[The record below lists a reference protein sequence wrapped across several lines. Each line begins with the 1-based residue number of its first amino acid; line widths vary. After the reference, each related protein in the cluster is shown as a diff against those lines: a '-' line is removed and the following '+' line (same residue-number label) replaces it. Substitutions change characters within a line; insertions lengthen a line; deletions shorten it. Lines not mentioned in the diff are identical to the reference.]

1 MTKSR
6 TPRVRRLSWYPR
18 MDGRP
23 AAERELV
30 PLRRNRD
37 FVLLQIGQALSTV
50 GSEASGIAYPLLVL
64 ALTGSPAKAG
74 LAAFARLIPYALFA
88 LPAGVAS
95 DRFNRKW
102 LMIWADVMRVLALG
116 SLGVSAATGHV
127 TFPQILIVAFV
138 EGTMF
143 VIFNIA
149 EIGAVRSVVPALQ
162 LQRAFATEQARMSS
176 VYLAGPPLGGAL
188 FGLARSLPFLV
199 DAVSYAFSTGTLLA
213 MRTPFQEERE
223 EGETAGLLTQIKEGL
238 AWLWGHAFLRTCA
251 LLFVGGNF
259 LFGALELVLIVAA
272 KRQGY
277 SSAVIGGLVAATGAF
292 SLLGSVAAPRFLR
305 LLPMRSVLV
314 LAAWLA
320 LGLVAFVVEP
330 NVVVLVAG
338 TAPLIFFNPT
348 VNAMVIGYRVALVP
362 DRLQGR
368 VNSVARSLALLA
380 YPLGPVV
387 AGLLLATYSAR
398 TTAAFV
404 LAGFVILAILTT
416 VNRSIRGAPSF
427 DEVTATAS

>member
-1 MTKSR
+1 
-6 TPRVRRLSWYPR
+6 

-50 GSEASGIAYPLLVL
+50 GSEASGIAYTLLVL

-74 LAAFARLIPYALFA
+74 LASFARLVPYALFA

-102 LMIWADVMRVLALG
+102 LMIWADIVRVLALG

-127 TFPQILIVAFV
+127 TFFQILIVAFV

-162 LQRAFATEQARMSS
+162 LQRAFATEQARMST
-176 VYLAGPPLGGAL
+176 VYLVGPPLGGAL

-223 EGETAGLLTQIKEGL
+223 ERETAGLLTQIKEGL

-259 LFGALELVLIVAA
+259 LFGALELILIVAA

-277 SSAVIGGLVAATGAF
+277 SPAVIGGLVSATGAF
-292 SLLGSVAAPRFLR
+292 SLLGSIAAPRFLR
-305 LLPMRSVLV
+305 LFPMRTVLV
-314 LAAWLA
+314 LSAWLS
-320 LGLVAFVVEP
+320 LGIVAFVIEP
-330 NVVVLVAG
+330 NVIVLVAG

-348 VNAMVIGYRVALVP
+348 VNAMVIGYRVAIVP

-380 YPLGPVV
+380 FPLGPVA
-387 AGLLLATYSAR
+387 AGLLLASYSVQV
-398 TTAAFV
+398 TAAFV
-404 LAGFVILAILTT
+404 LAGFVILAVVTT

>member
-1 MTKSR
+1 
-6 TPRVRRLSWYPR
+6 

-23 AAERELV
+23 AAEREQV

-50 GSEASGIAYPLLVL
+50 GSEASGIAYTLLVL

-74 LAAFARLIPYALFA
+74 LASFARLVPYALFA

-102 LMIWADVMRVLALG
+102 LMIWADVVRVLALG
-116 SLGVSAATGHV
+116 SLGVSVATGHV
-127 TFPQILIVAFV
+127 TFLQILIVAFA

-149 EIGAVRSVVPALQ
+149 EIGAVRSVVPGLQ
-162 LQRAFATEQARMSS
+162 LQRAFATEQARMSA
-176 VYLAGPPLGGAL
+176 VYLTGPPLGGAL

-223 EGETAGLLTQIKEGL
+223 ERETAGLLTQIKEGL

-259 LFGALELVLIVAA
+259 LFGALELILIVAA

-277 SSAVIGGLVAATGAF
+277 SPAVIGGLVSATGAF
-292 SLLGSVAAPRFLR
+292 SLLGSIAAPRFLR
-305 LLPMRSVLV
+305 LLPMRTVLV
-314 LAAWLA
+314 LAAWLS
-320 LGLVAFVVEP
+320 LGIVAFVIEP
-330 NVVVLVAG
+330 NVIVLVAG

-348 VNAMVIGYRVALVP
+348 VNAMVIGYRVAIVP

-380 YPLGPVV
+380 FPLGPVA
-387 AGLLLATYSAR
+387 AGLLLASYSVRVA
-398 TTAAFV
+398 AAFV
-404 LAGFVILAILTT
+404 LAGFLILAVVTT

>member
-1 MTKSR
+1 
-6 TPRVRRLSWYPR
+6 

-23 AAERELV
+23 AAEREPV

-50 GSEASGIAYPLLVL
+50 GSEASGIAYTLLVL

-74 LAAFARLIPYALFA
+74 LASFARLVPYALFA

-102 LMIWADVMRVLALG
+102 LMIWADIVRVLALG

-127 TFPQILIVAFV
+127 TFFQILMVAFV

-162 LQRAFATEQARMSS
+162 LQRAFATEQARMST

-223 EGETAGLLTQIKEGL
+223 ERETAGLLTQVKEGL

-259 LFGALELVLIVAA
+259 LFGALELILIVAA

-277 SSAVIGGLVAATGAF
+277 SPAVIGGLVSATGAF
-292 SLLGSVAAPRFLR
+292 SLLGSIAAPRFLR
-305 LLPMRSVLV
+305 LLPMRTVLV
-314 LAAWLA
+314 LSAWLS
-320 LGLVAFVVEP
+320 LGIVAFVIEP
-330 NVVVLVAG
+330 NVIVLVAG

-348 VNAMVIGYRVALVP
+348 VNAMVIGYRVAIVP

-380 YPLGPVV
+380 FPLGPVA
-387 AGLLLATYSAR
+387 AGLLLASYSVQV
-398 TTAAFV
+398 TAAFV
-404 LAGFVILAILTT
+404 LAGFVILAVVTT

>member
-1 MTKSR
+1 
-6 TPRVRRLSWYPR
+6 
-18 MDGRP
+18 
-23 AAERELV
+23 
-30 PLRRNRD
+30 
-37 FVLLQIGQALSTV
+37 V
-50 GSEASGIAYPLLVL
+50 GSEASGIAYTLLVL

-74 LAAFARLIPYALFA
+74 LAAFARLVPYALFA
-88 LPAGVAS
+88 LPSGVAS

-102 LMIWADVMRVLALG
+102 LMIWADVVRVLALG
-116 SLGVSAATGHV
+116 SLGVSVAVGHISFV
-127 TFPQILIVAFV
+127 QIMIVAFV

-199 DAVSYAFSTGTLLA
+199 DAISYAFSTGTLLA
-213 MRTPFQEERE
+213 MRTPFQEERSDRE
-223 EGETAGLLTQIKEGL
+223 VGGVRTQIREGL
-238 AWLWGHAFLRTCA
+238 AWLWSHAFLRTCA

-259 LFGALELVLIVAA
+259 LYGALELILIVAA

-277 SSAVIGGLVAATGAF
+277 SSAVIGGLVATTGAF
-292 SLLGSVAAPRFLR
+292 SLLGSIAAPRFLR
-305 LLPMRSVLV
+305 LLPMRTVLV
-314 LAAWLA
+314 VSAWLS
-320 LGLVAFVVEP
+320 LGMVAFVIEP
-330 NVVVLVAG
+330 NVFVLVAG

-348 VNAMVIGYRVALVP
+348 VNAMVIGYRVAIVP

-380 YPLGPVV
+380 FPLGPVV
-387 AGLLLATYSAR
+387 AGVLLASYSVR

-404 LAGFVILAILTT
+404 LAGFVILAIVTT
-416 VNRSIRGAPSF
+416 ANRAIRSAPSF
-427 DEVTATAS
+427 DEVTSGALS

>member
-1 MTKSR
+1 
-6 TPRVRRLSWYPR
+6 

-23 AAERELV
+23 AAEREPV

-50 GSEASGIAYPLLVL
+50 GSEASGIAYTLLVL

-74 LAAFARLIPYALFA
+74 LASFARLVPYALFA

-102 LMIWADVMRVLALG
+102 LMIWADIVRVLALG
-116 SLGVSAATGHV
+116 SLGVSVATGHV
-127 TFPQILIVAFV
+127 TFFQILIVAFV

-162 LQRAFATEQARMSS
+162 LQRAFATEQARMST

-223 EGETAGLLTQIKEGL
+223 ERETAGLLTQVKEGL

-259 LFGALELVLIVAA
+259 LFGALELILIVAA

-277 SSAVIGGLVAATGAF
+277 SPAVIGGLVSATGAF
-292 SLLGSVAAPRFLR
+292 SLLGSIAAPRFLR
-305 LLPMRSVLV
+305 LLPMRTVLV
-314 LAAWLA
+314 LSAWLS
-320 LGLVAFVVEP
+320 LGIVAFVIEP
-330 NVVVLVAG
+330 NVIVLVAG

-348 VNAMVIGYRVALVP
+348 VNAMVIGYRVAIVP

-380 YPLGPVV
+380 FPLGPVA
-387 AGLLLATYSAR
+387 AGLLLASYSVQV
-398 TTAAFV
+398 TAAFV
-404 LAGFVILAILTT
+404 LAGFAILAVVTT

>member
-1 MTKSR
+1 MN
-6 TPRVRRLSWYPR
+6 
-18 MDGRP
+18 GRP
-23 AAERELV
+23 AAERALV

-50 GSEASGIAYPLLVL
+50 GSEASGIAYTLLVL

-74 LAAFARLIPYALFA
+74 LAAFARLVPYALFA

-102 LMIWADVMRVLALG
+102 LMIWADVVRVLALG
-116 SLGVSAATGHV
+116 SLGVSIATGHV
-127 TFPQILIVAFV
+127 TFAQIVIVAFI

-149 EIGAVRSVVPALQ
+149 EIGAVRSVVPSLQ

-188 FGLARSLPFLV
+188 FGLARSVPFLV
-199 DAVSYAFSTGTLLA
+199 DAISYAFSTGTLLA
-213 MRTPFQEERE
+213 MRTPFQEDRDQR
-223 EGETAGLLTQIKEGL
+223 ETAGLWPQIKEGL

-259 LFGALELVLIVAA
+259 LFGALELLLIVAA

-292 SLLGSVAAPRFLR
+292 SLLGSIAAPRFLR
-305 LLPMRSVLV
+305 LLPMRTVLV
-314 LAAWLA
+314 LSAWLA
-320 LGLVAFVVEP
+320 LGLVAFVIEP
-330 NVVVLVAG
+330 NVFVLVAG

-348 VNAMVIGYRVALVP
+348 VNAMVIGYRVAIVP

-380 YPLGPVV
+380 FPLGPVV
-387 AGLLLATYSAR
+387 AGLLLASYSVR

-404 LAGFVILAILTT
+404 LAGFVILAIVTT
-416 VNRSIRGAPSF
+416 ANRAIRGAPSF
-427 DEVTATAS
+427 DEVTAAAS

>member
-1 MTKSR
+1 MTKGR

-50 GSEASGIAYPLLVL
+50 GSEASGIAYTLLVL

-74 LAAFARLIPYALFA
+74 LALFARLVPYALFA

-102 LMIWADVMRVLALG
+102 LMIWADIVRVLALG

-127 TFPQILIVAFV
+127 TFFQILMVAFV

-162 LQRAFATEQARMSS
+162 LQRAFATEQARMST

-223 EGETAGLLTQIKEGL
+223 ERETAGLVTQVKEGL

-259 LFGALELVLIVAA
+259 LFGALELILIVAA

-277 SSAVIGGLVAATGAF
+277 SPAVIGGLVSATGAF
-292 SLLGSVAAPRFLR
+292 SLLGSIAAPRFLR
-305 LLPMRSVLV
+305 LLPMRTVLV
-314 LAAWLA
+314 LSAWLS
-320 LGLVAFVVEP
+320 LGIVAFVIEP
-330 NVVVLVAG
+330 NVIVLVAG

-348 VNAMVIGYRVALVP
+348 VNAMVIGYRVAIVP

-380 YPLGPVV
+380 FPLGPVA
-387 AGLLLATYSAR
+387 AGLLLASYSVQV
-398 TTAAFV
+398 TAAFV
-404 LAGFVILAILTT
+404 LAGFVILAVVTT

>member
-1 MTKSR
+1 MG
-6 TPRVRRLSWYPR
+6 VRPT
-18 MDGRP
+18 
-23 AAERELV
+23 AERELV

-37 FVLLQIGQALSTV
+37 FVLLQVGQALSTV
-50 GSEASGIAYPLLVL
+50 GSEASGIAYTLLVL
-64 ALTGSPAKAG
+64 ALSGSPAKAG
-74 LAAFARLIPYALFA
+74 VAAFARLVPYALFA

-102 LMIWADVMRVLALG
+102 LMIWADVVRVVALAALG
-116 SLGVSAATGHV
+116 LSIATGHV
-127 TFPQILIVAFV
+127 TFAQIVVVAFI

-149 EIGAVRSVVPALQ
+149 EIGAVRSVVPAPQ
-162 LQRAFATEQARMSS
+162 LQDAFATEQARMSS

-188 FGLARSLPFLV
+188 LGLARSLPFLV
-199 DAVSYAFSTGTLLA
+199 DAISYAFSTGTLLA
-213 MRTPFQEERE
+213 MRTPFQEERDE
-223 EGETAGLLTQIKEGL
+223 RETAGLWTQIKEGM
-238 AWLWGHAFLRTCA
+238 AWLWSHAFLRTCA

-259 LFGALELVLIVAA
+259 LFGALNLLLIVAA
-272 KRQGY
+272 QRQGF
-277 SSAVIGGLVAATGAF
+277 SSAAIGALVAVTGAF
-292 SLLGSVAAPRFLR
+292 SLLGSIAAPRFLR
-305 LLPMRSVLV
+305 MLPMRAVLV
-314 LAAWLA
+314 LSAWLA
-320 LGLVAFVVEP
+320 VGIAAFVIEP
-330 NVVVLVAG
+330 NVFVLVAG

-387 AGLLLATYSAR
+387 AGVLLASYSVR
-398 TTAAFV
+398 TAAAFV
-404 LAGFVILAILTT
+404 LAGFVILAIATT

-427 DEVTATAS
+427 DEVTAA

>member
-1 MTKSR
+1 
-6 TPRVRRLSWYPR
+6 LSWYPG

-50 GSEASGIAYPLLVL
+50 GSEASGIAYTLLVL

-74 LAAFARLIPYALFA
+74 LAAFARLVPYALFA

-102 LMIWADVMRVLALG
+102 LMIWADVVRVLALG
-116 SLGVSAATGHV
+116 SLGVTVGTGHV
-127 TFPQILIVAFV
+127 SLAQILIVAFI

-143 VIFNIA
+143 VVFNIA
-149 EIGAVRSVVPALQ
+149 EIGAVRSVVPAVQ
-162 LQRAFATEQARMSS
+162 LQSAFATEQARMSS

-199 DAVSYAFSTGTLLA
+199 DAISYAFSTGTLLA

-223 EGETAGLLTQIKEGL
+223 EQETAGIGAQIKEGL
-238 AWLWGHAFLRTCA
+238 AWLWGHPFLRTCA
-251 LLFVGGNF
+251 LLFVGANF
-259 LFGALELVLIVAA
+259 LFGALDLVLIVAA
-272 KRQGY
+272 QRQGY
-277 SSAVIGGLVAATGAF
+277 SSAVIGGLVAVTGAF
-292 SLLGSVAAPRFLR
+292 SLLGSIAAPRFLR
-305 LLPMRSVLV
+305 LLPMRAVLV
-314 LAAWLA
+314 LSAWLA
-320 LGLVAFVVEP
+320 VGIVAFVIVP
-330 NVVVLVAG
+330 NVFVLVAG

-348 VNAMVIGYRVALVP
+348 VNAMVIGYRVAIVP

-380 YPLGPVV
+380 FPLGPVV
-387 AGLLLATYSAR
+387 AGLLLASYSVR
-398 TTAAFV
+398 TAAAFV
-404 LAGFVILAILTT
+404 LAGFVILAVVTT
-416 VNRSIRGAPSF
+416 ANRAIRGAPSF
-427 DEVTATAS
+427 DEVTSTAS

>member
-1 MTKSR
+1 MA
-6 TPRVRRLSWYPR
+6 
-18 MDGRP
+18 GRP

-50 GSEASGIAYPLLVL
+50 GSEASGIAYLLLVL

-102 LMIWADVMRVLALG
+102 LMIWADVVRVLALG
-116 SLGVSAATGHV
+116 SLGISAGTGHV

-213 MRTPFQEERE
+213 MRTPFQEERA
-223 EGETAGLLTQIKEGL
+223 EGETAGVLTQIKEGF
-238 AWLWGHAFLRTCA
+238 AWLWSHAFLRTCA

-314 LAAWLA
+314 LAAWLS

-330 NVVVLVAG
+330 NVIALVAG

-404 LAGFVILAILTT
+404 LAGFLILAILTT

-427 DEVTATAS
+427 DEVTAAAS

>member
-1 MTKSR
+1 
-6 TPRVRRLSWYPR
+6 

-23 AAERELV
+23 TAERALV

-37 FVLLQIGQALSTV
+37 FVLLQVGQALSTV
-50 GSEASGIAYPLLVL
+50 GSEASGIAYTLLVL
-64 ALTGSPAKAG
+64 ALSGSPAKAG
-74 LAAFARLIPYALFA
+74 VAAFARLVPYALFA

-102 LMIWADVMRVLALG
+102 LMIWADVVRVVALAALG
-116 SLGVSAATGHV
+116 LSIATGHV
-127 TFPQILIVAFV
+127 TFAQIVVVAFI

-149 EIGAVRSVVPALQ
+149 EIGAVRSVVPAPQ
-162 LQRAFATEQARMSS
+162 LQDAFATEQARMSS

-199 DAVSYAFSTGTLLA
+199 DAISYAFSTGTLLA
-213 MRTPFQEERE
+213 MRTPFQEERDE
-223 EGETAGLLTQIKEGL
+223 RETAGLWTQIKEGM
-238 AWLWGHAFLRTCA
+238 AWLWSHAFLRTCA

-259 LFGALELVLIVAA
+259 LFGALNLLLIVAA
-272 KRQGY
+272 QRQGF
-277 SSAVIGGLVAATGAF
+277 SSAAIGALVAVTGAF
-292 SLLGSVAAPRFLR
+292 SLLGSIAAPRFLR
-305 LLPMRSVLV
+305 ILPMRAVLV
-314 LAAWLA
+314 LSAWLA
-320 LGLVAFVVEP
+320 VGIAAFVIEP
-330 NVVVLVAG
+330 NVFVLVAG

-387 AGLLLATYSAR
+387 AGVLLASYSVR
-398 TTAAFV
+398 TAAAFV
-404 LAGFVILAILTT
+404 LAGFVILAIATT

-427 DEVTATAS
+427 DEVTAA

>member
-1 MTKSR
+1 
-6 TPRVRRLSWYPR
+6 

-23 AAERELV
+23 AAERALV

-50 GSEASGIAYPLLVL
+50 GSEASGIAYTLLVL

-74 LAAFARLIPYALFA
+74 LAAFARLVPYALFA

-102 LMIWADVMRVLALG
+102 LMIWADLVRVLALA
-116 SLGVSAATGHV
+116 SLGVSIATGHV

-143 VIFNIA
+143 VVFNIA

-176 VYLAGPPLGGAL
+176 VYLAGPSLGGAL

-213 MRTPFQEERE
+213 MRTPFQEDRE
-223 EGETAGLLTQIKEGL
+223 ESETAGIWTQIREGL

-272 KRQGY
+272 KRQGL
-277 SSAVIGGLVAATGAF
+277 SSAAIGALVAVTGAF
-292 SLLGSVAAPRFLR
+292 SLLGSIAAPRFLR
-305 LLPMRSVLV
+305 LLPMRAVLV
-314 LAAWLA
+314 LSAWLA
-320 LGLVAFVVEP
+320 LGIVAFVIEP
-330 NVVVLVAG
+330 NVVRSRRGNSSTDFLQPDRQRHGDRLSSGDRARPVAG
-338 TAPLIFFNPT
+338 TSEQ
-348 VNAMVIGYRVALVP
+348 R
-362 DRLQGR
+362 RQ
-368 VNSVARSLALLA
+368 VARPTRL
-380 YPLGPVV
+380 P
-387 AGLLLATYSAR
+387 AR
-398 TTAAFV
+398 TGRRGTPSD
-404 LAGFVILAILTT
+404 LSLGQDDRCSGPCRLRRPGDRHHREPLDP
-416 VNRSIRGAPSF
+416 RSTELRRSNCCR
-427 DEVTATAS
+427 

>member
-1 MTKSR
+1 M
-6 TPRVRRLSWYPR
+6 V
-18 MDGRP
+18 GRP

-50 GSEASGIAYPLLVL
+50 GSEASGIAYTLLVL
-64 ALTGSPAKAG
+64 ALTHSPAKAG
-74 LAAFARLIPYALFA
+74 VAAFARLVPYALFA

-102 LMIWADVMRVLALG
+102 LMIWADVARVLALG
-116 SLGVSAATGHV
+116 ALGVSIATGHV
-127 TFPQILIVAFV
+127 TFAQIVLVAFI

-143 VIFNIA
+143 VVFNIA

-199 DAVSYAFSTGTLLA
+199 DAVSYAFSMGTLLA

-223 EGETAGLLTQIKEGL
+223 ERETAGLWTQIKEGL

-259 LFGALELVLIVAA
+259 LFGALELLLIVAA
-272 KRQGY
+272 QRQGF
-277 SSAVIGGLVAATGAF
+277 SSAAIGALVAVTGGF
-292 SLLGSVAAPRFLR
+292 SLLGSIAAPRFLR
-305 LLPMRSVLV
+305 LLPMRAVLV
-314 LAAWLA
+314 LSAWLA
-320 LGLVAFVVEP
+320 VGIVAFVIEP
-330 NVVVLVAG
+330 NVFVLVAG

-348 VNAMVIGYRVALVP
+348 VNAMVIGYRVAIVP

-380 YPLGPVV
+380 FPLGPVV
-387 AGLLLATYSAR
+387 AGLLLASYSVR
-398 TTAAFV
+398 TAAAFV
-404 LAGFVILAILTT
+404 LAGFVILAIVTT
-416 VNRSIRGAPSF
+416 ANRAIRGAPSF
-427 DEVTATAS
+427 DEVTAAVS